1 MRRKRRGAAKNET
14 MTRMVEEDKD
24 VRVAR
29 MAKAEA
35 RMADDNDQEGKFG
48 EGEVTKL
55 GEEQSL
61 LLTRMK
67 RQLVGSER

>member
-1 MRRKRRGAAKNET
+1 
-14 MTRMVEEDKD
+14 MTRMVEEDKG
-24 VRVAR
+24 VRVTR
-29 MAKAEA
+29 MVEE
-35 RMADDNDQEGKFG
+35 DDQEGKFG

-61 LLTRMK
+61 LLARMK

>member
-14 MTRMVEEDKD
+14 SIRMTRMVEEDKD

-29 MAKAEA
+29 MVE
-35 RMADDNDQEGKFG
+35 DDNQEGKFG

-61 LLTRMK
+61 LLARMK

>member
-1 MRRKRRGAAKNET
+1 

-29 MAKAEA
+29 MVEE
-35 RMADDNDQEGKFG
+35 DDQEGMFG

-61 LLTRMK
+61 LLARMK

>member
-35 RMADDNDQEGKFG
+35 RMAEDDDQEGKFS

>member
-1 MRRKRRGAAKNET
+1 

-24 VRVAR
+24 VWVTR
-29 MAKAEA
+29 MAE
-35 RMADDNDQEGKFG
+35 DDDQEGKFG

-55 GEEQSL
+55 GEEESL
-61 LLTRMK
+61 LLGRMK